1 MLERRQPVDGPS
13 EGAEASASESVPPV
27 IETRLN
33 RAAAV
38 SLHVCALVL
47 GVGAL
52 YFARDL
58 FLPLVLAVIAA
69 LTLSPIVRGLAR
81 RGLPEWLTAP
91 ALVVALVGV
100 LGLGAYLLSYPLAEW
115 LARAP
120 EIGREL
126 EWELYSLRSSLEAVE
141 EATKRVD
148 EIAQTGGDE
157 PGVDEVVVR
166 EPGFLVAASS
176 GLAGA
181 LATAGIAALLAL
193 FLLASGDRIYERIVH
208 VLPTFHDK
216 RTAVEIVR
224 AIERSISRY
233 LLTITLINTML
244 GLAVGTAL
252 WALDMPTPALFGAM
266 ATLLN
271 FLPYIGA
278 ILGVAITAAIALVS
292 FDGLGATLAA
302 PLVYF
307 AFTALEG
314 NVVTPLIVGRRLEI
328 NAVAILVGVAFM
340 GWLWGA
346 VGIFL
351 AVPLLVVLKTICD
364 HLPSWASVGA
374 FLAGSLTRPE
384 REKPG

>member
-1 MLERRQPVDGPS
+1 MLERRAPVETAIGGDETS
-13 EGAEASASESVPPV
+13 EAQAAPPV
-27 IETRLN
+27 VETRLN

-52 YFARDL
+52 YFARDV
-58 FLPLVLAVIAA
+58 FLPVALAVLAA
-69 LTLSPIVRGLAR
+69 LTLSPIVRGLDR
-81 RGLPEWLTAP
+81 RGLPGWLTAP
-91 ALVVALVGV
+91 TLVVGLVGA

-126 EWELYSLRSSLEAVE
+126 KWELYSLRSSLEAVE
-141 EATKRVD
+141 EATKQVD
-148 EIAQTGGDE
+148 EIAQAGSAE

-166 EPGFLVAASS
+166 EPGFLVTASS

-181 LATAGIAALLAL
+181 LATIGIASLLAI
-193 FLLASGDRIYERIVH
+193 FLLAAGDRIYERIVH

-233 LLTITLINTML
+233 LLTITLINTAL
-244 GLAVGTAL
+244 GIGVGTAL
-252 WALDMPTPALFGAM
+252 WAVGMPTPVLFGAM

-278 ILGVAITAAIALVS
+278 ILGVVITAAIALVT
-292 FDGLGATLAA
+292 FDGLGPTLAP
-302 PLVYF
+302 PLVYL
-307 AFTALEG
+307 AFTSLEG

-364 HLPSWASVGA
+364 HLPSWAGVGA

-384 REKPG
+384 REKGG